1 MPAEGSDRPA
11 LRTVSRA
18 SVHADPAAEAHAAL
32 STGAPSVESSGQTA
46 AGSRRSVLVIEDEP
60 AQRMSLSLLLED
72 WGYRVRSATDLTS
85 ALREIDQWGEQP
97 SFVLSDFR
105 LPGGCNGVEA
115 IREISRH
122 IGRQVPGIILT
133 GDTDPARLK
142 EARQS
147 GCILMHKPVNLGS
160 LKHAVA
166 SLSGSG
172 ERG

>member
-1 MPAEGSDRPA
+1 
-11 LRTVSRA
+11 
-18 SVHADPAAEAHAAL
+18 
-32 STGAPSVESSGQTA
+32 
-46 AGSRRSVLVIEDEP
+46 
-60 AQRMSLSLLLED
+60 
-72 WGYRVRSATDLTS
+72 
-85 ALREIDQWGEQP
+85 
-97 SFVLSDFR
+97 
-105 LPGGCNGVEA
+105 
-115 IREISRH
+115 
-122 IGRQVPGIILT
+122 VPGIILT